1 MKRIMGVI
9 FYSLDWTSDLGEDI
23 YEKLFLI
30 KKDEKLL
37 NNHVPS
43 FSFYLTKEFVDE
55 KQYFEISSL
64 PI

>member
-1 MKRIMGVI
+1 MK
-9 FYSLDWTSDLGEDI
+9 
-23 YEKLFLI
+23 
-30 KKDEKLL
+30 KLL

-64 PI
+64 PTYLVNKIKCQEILC

>member
-30 KKDEKLL
+30 KKDEKKLDTFI
-37 NNHVPS
+37 N
-43 FSFYLTKEFVDE
+43 
-55 KQYFEISSL
+55 
-64 PI
+64 